1 MFADEGFSKS
11 AKVDYVY
18 NNDNKTAEGK
28 AGLNICD
35 DKTAEVLTLFLR
47 TVLEFEIEHDIEIHN
62 FSKPEPFPLF
72 SALKKDNGQ
81 N

>member
-1 MFADEGFSKS
+1 MFADEGFTKS

-18 NNDNKTAEGK
+18 NN
-28 AGLNICD
+28 D

-72 SALKKDNGQ
+72 SALKKDNEQ